1 MLEVNSPLIDA
12 QSLSANLEN
21 DSLVLLDSS
30 VEPVV
35 VPGAAPSSELGENR
49 VEESSRD
56 IERSLK
62 GFQKADPTNHLDYLR
77 VRHKQLTATT
87 TRT

>member
-35 VPGAAPSSELGENR
+35 PGFTSINNNEKFAVIPGARRFDYDQIVCKPNTFAIVTNVNNATITVEN
-49 VEESSRD
+49 V
-56 IERSLK
+56 
-62 GFQKADPTNHLDYLR
+62 
-77 VRHKQLTATT
+77 
-87 TRT
+87 